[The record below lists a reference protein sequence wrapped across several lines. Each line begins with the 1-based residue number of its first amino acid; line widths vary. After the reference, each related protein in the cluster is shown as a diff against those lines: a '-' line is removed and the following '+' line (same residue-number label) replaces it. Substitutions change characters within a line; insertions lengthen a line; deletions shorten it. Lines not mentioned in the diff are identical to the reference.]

1 MPKTLKTIFEEIKD
15 DLKGSVAAQLRL
27 QKLNAI
33 EKGVPPAVRGVYFA
47 ILAFLGLTTLLFLL
61 ITAGFALGIP
71 FAQGGEAY
79 FTVRGITLGFL
90 ILSGIFVLIDLLL
103 FLLKEPI
110 CNAIQ
115 TSIITGQLDA
125 MDEEEQKEAAETPE
139 PSDTLLVSG
148 DTADVYAVDPRDLSE
163 EKI

>member
-1 MPKTLKTIFEEIKD
+1 MPKTFKTIFDEIKE
-15 DLKGSVAAQLRL
+15 DLKGTGAAQVRL

-47 ILAFLGLTTLLFLL
+47 IIAFLGLTTLLFLL
-61 ITAGFALGIP
+61 IAAGFALGIP

-79 FTVRGITLGFL
+79 FTVRSITLGFL
-90 ILSGIFVLIDLLL
+90 ILSGIFILIELLL

-110 CNAIQ
+110 CTAIQ
-115 TSIITGQLDA
+115 TSIINGQLDA
-125 MDEEEQKEAAETPE
+125 MDKEEQEAAAETVHASE
-139 PSDTLLVSG
+139 TTLVTG
-148 DTADVYAVDPRDLSE
+148 DTTDVYTVDPRDLSE